1 MQLQVSGSSG
11 MAGTGVLPKGSSTV
25 CRRFVFGTEV
35 PGDCGTDCV
44 GVTGTDLPAE
54 SL

>member
-1 MQLQVSGSSG
+1 
-11 MAGTGVLPKGSSTV
+11 MAGTGVLPKGSSMV
-25 CRRFVFGTEV
+25 CRRFVFGIEV
-35 PGDCGTDCV
+35 LGECGIDCA